1 MIKIIIQVEK
11 NGETL
16 IKQEH
21 ETFEQLEEELY
32 KVEEVVKKA
41 NKEK

>member
-1 MIKIIIQVEK
+1 MKIIIQVEN

-32 KVEEVVKKA
+32 KVEEVVKRSEEI
-41 NKEK
+41 NK